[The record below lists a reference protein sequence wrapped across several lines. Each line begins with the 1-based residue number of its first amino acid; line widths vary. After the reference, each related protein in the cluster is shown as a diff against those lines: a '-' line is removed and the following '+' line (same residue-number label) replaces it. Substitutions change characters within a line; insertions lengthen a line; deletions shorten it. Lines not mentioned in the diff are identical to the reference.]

1 MIYSNFS
8 RLLVV
13 AATMCIKPTVYAQE
27 QATNSTDT
35 NIKNGITNILKPIS
49 ALGNLLNPIDMVT
62 NGISG
67 INEHLAVNYDVDIA
81 QMVDN
86 VKN

>member
-8 RLLVV
+8 RLLVA

-35 NIKNGITNILKPIS
+35 VTKKGITNILKPIS

-81 QMVDN
+81 QMVDD